1 MMKSLHSALI
11 LTSGLALLLGLLPL
25 NARAQEA
32 PEPTLSRNEFL
43 RGTHVFRR
51 VLADV
56 GMEPLASFDE
66 LDKVP
71 EQSILIVLGRTE
83 CLRELPGGL
92 DRFLQRG
99 GALLLASDQRIDD
112 RQISAQL
119 QWIAGVVIAGDLIV
133 CRERLATYQQ
143 APHCPFL
150 VPPPRAEPALLRNP
164 RDESTRLRVATN
176 LPSCLLSDRRLI
188 NKRRLTELAYL
199 PSQCYVERGGMPV
212 GPWPLFAVGG
222 DVGQGRVLVLAD
234 HSLFINQMM
243 LPMDNNNVEF
253 TCNCVTW
260 LAGASRQRNKVLLV
274 ENGAIQTRFDI
285 PLQKVP
291 IPAEELTQA
300 LLAVGER
307 LVVERNR
314 LTRDLE
320 QSVMEY
326 EEDDGFNRAS
336 SSLLDSMGLTSRTLG
351 RVLLVLLTLA
361 GVLYALYRIGV
372 RGRRNLDT
380 AIPLLAQ
387 AAGEQVPT
395 RAVLDRRHREMMRA
409 GNLLEP
415 LQQIARAWFDEAG
428 GAGHAQAPRVRVAGG
443 WWRRWRVAHRV
454 RWFWSLARGRALR
467 VDSVRL
473 ARWLGE
479 LERLRTAHR
488 AGTLELIWEA
498 RSR

>member
-1 MMKSLHSALI
+1 MKSLHSALI
-11 LTSGLALLLGLLPL
+11 LAGGLALLLGLLPL
-25 NARAQEA
+25 NARAQEI

-56 GMEPLASFDE
+56 GMQSLTSFEELA
-66 LDKVP
+66 KVP
-71 EQSILIVLGRTE
+71 EESLLIVLGHTE
-83 CLRELPGGL
+83 CLREVPGGL
-92 DRFLQRG
+92 DRFVQQG
-99 GALLLASDQRIDD
+99 GALLLASDQP
-112 RQISAQL
+112 SAPEVSPQV
-119 QWIAGVVIAGDLIV
+119 QRVAGVQIFGQLIV

-143 APHCPFL
+143 VPYCPFL
-150 VPPPRAEPALLRNP
+150 VPAPEAEPSLLRNP
-164 RDESTRLRVATN
+164 RAGTGHLRVATN
-176 LPSCLLSDRRLI
+176 LPSYLMIRPGCL
-188 NKRRLTELAYL
+188 KKLAYL
-199 PSQCYVERGGMPV
+199 PSQCFVERSGWPL
-212 GPWPLFAVGG
+212 PHQPLFAVGG
-222 DVGQGRVLVLAD
+222 DVGAGRVLVLAD

-243 LPMDNNNVEF
+243 LPIDNNNVEF

-260 LAGASRQRNKVLLV
+260 LAGTSRQRRKVLLV
-274 ENGAIQTRFDI
+274 EDGLIQTRFDI

-300 LLAVGER
+300 LLAIGER
-307 LVVERNR
+307 LVVERNS

-320 QSVMEY
+320 QSVVKF
-326 EEDDGFNRAS
+326 EEGDGFNRAS
-336 SSLLDSMGLTSRTLG
+336 SSVLDSMGLTSRKLG

-372 RGRRNLDT
+372 RGRRNVDT

-387 AAGEQVPT
+387 AAGEQIPT
-395 RAVLDRRHREMMRA
+395 RAVLERRHREMMRT

-415 LQQIARAWFDEAG
+415 LQQRARVWFDEAG
-428 GAGHAQAPRVRVAGG
+428 GAGHTTAPRVRGAGG
-443 WWRRWRVAHRV
+443 WWRRWQVARRV
-454 RWFWSLARGRALR
+454 RWFWSLAQGRIVR
-467 VDSVRL
+467 VNSGRL

-479 LERLRTAHR
+479 LERLQAAHR